1 MRMDSGVLA
10 GRWAVDS
17 EGGGGDDLTY
27 DAKYLKYRT
36 VRYIIVRYII
46 VQYSTVLYSTLQYN
60 TVYVRP
66 FYKNMIDT
74 NVDNSGNN

>member
-1 MRMDSGVLA
+1 MERDVLA

-27 DAKYLKYRT
+27 DAKYLKYST
-36 VRYIIVRYII
+36 VRYIIVRYSI

-60 TVYVRP
+60 TVYIRP
-66 FYKNMIDT
+66 YTKFMIDT
-74 NVDNSGNN
+74 TVDNSGHN